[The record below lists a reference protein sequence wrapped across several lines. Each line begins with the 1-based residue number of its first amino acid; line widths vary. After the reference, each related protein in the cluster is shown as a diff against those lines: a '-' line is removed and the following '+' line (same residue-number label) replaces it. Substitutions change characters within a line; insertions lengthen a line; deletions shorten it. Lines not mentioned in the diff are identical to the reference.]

1 MKGRLR
7 EEKGKTTV
15 ELRGRRKRCSPYL
28 REKNKTH
35 GYLPRFIGM
44 SGVGEAVARVVSAST
59 AAEAQPDAFFSSV
72 YKKYKMEKGEG
83 GWVGNLIPPLKI
95 DVNVSEKLIYTTLYT
110 STMETFPNLKVSL
123 ANKNPISAFVS
134 HFQ

>member
-44 SGVGEAVARVVSAST
+44 SGVGEAVARVVVYLLQRLNRMLSFHRST
-59 AAEAQPDAFFSSV
+59 KSTKW
-72 YKKYKMEKGEG
+72 KKEKVG
-83 GWVGNLIPPLKI
+83 GWGISFRPSKSMLTSLKNSYI
-95 DVNVSEKLIYTTLYT
+95 QHYIRARWKHSPT
-110 STMETFPNLKVSL
+110 
-123 ANKNPISAFVS
+123 
-134 HFQ
+134 

>member
-7 EEKGKTTV
+7 EEEKGKTT
-15 ELRGRRKRCSPYL
+15 ELRGCSPYL

-44 SGVGEAVARVVSAST
+44 SASNVGEAVARVVSASS
-59 AAEAQPDAFFSSV
+59 AEPDAFFSSY

-95 DVNVSEKLIYTTLYT
+95 DVNVSEKLI
-110 STMETFPNLKVSL
+110 
-123 ANKNPISAFVS
+123 
-134 HFQ
+134 